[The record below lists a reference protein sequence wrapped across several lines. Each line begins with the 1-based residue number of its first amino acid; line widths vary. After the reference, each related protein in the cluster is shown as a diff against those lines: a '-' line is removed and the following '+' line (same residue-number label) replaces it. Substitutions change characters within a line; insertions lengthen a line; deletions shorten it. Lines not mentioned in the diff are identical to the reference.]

1 MPENQSPE
9 QRDGPPDD
17 SFPRRVVMASAIVSL
32 FVAGFLWIGFAPST
46 LLLIFASI
54 WFGCVMHHAAMTL
67 TLWTKLPESWARIF
81 VVLLLLVLFIGFFI
95 LLGVQIGQRIG
106 DLADNLTDAAA
117 NLLQA
122 VERLLPE
129 LAEDIE
135 TTSFR
140 QILQYAMQGASG
152 STVAAWLVS
161 PLGLVFNMII
171 VFFTGLYFAASPTKY
186 RDGVVALFPQRE
198 RPRLRGLCDEIGYAL
213 WRWTL
218 ARGAS
223 MVIVGV
229 LSGIGL
235 ALLEIPMAGT
245 LGALTGIIVFI
256 PNLGPLL
263 SVIPPMLLAFSQG
276 PWYVLYVGILYSG
289 VQLVESYLIT
299 PIIHEHEDNLPAALV
314 IICQLVF
321 GFLFGLLGVVFAM
334 PITLA
339 GKIAVERLY
348 MGREE

>member
-1 MPENQSPE
+1 MPENDRQE
-9 QRDGPPDD
+9 QHDASKDD
-17 SFPRRVVMASAIVSL
+17 FARRILAASAIVSL
-32 FVAGFLWIGFAPST
+32 FVGGFLWIGFAPST

-54 WFGCVMHHAAMTL
+54 WFGCVLHHAAMTL
-67 TLWTKLPESWARIF
+67 ASWSGFSEYWTRIIVVF
-81 VVLLLLVLFIGFFI
+81 VILALITGFFI

-106 DLADNLTDAAA
+106 ELAQNLQQAAS
-117 NLLQA
+117 NLLQTI
-122 VERLLPE
+122 EHQFPE
-129 LAEDIE
+129 LAHFVE
-135 TTSFR
+135 TTS
-140 QILQYAMQGASG
+140 LQQALRIALQGASG
-152 STVAAWLVS
+152 STLAAWLVS
-161 PLGLVFNMII
+161 PLGLLFNMII
-171 VFFTGLYFAASPTKY
+171 VFFTGVYFAASPKRY
-186 RDGVVALFPQRE
+186 RDGLVALLPKNKQ
-198 RPRLRGLCDEIGYAL
+198 PRLRDLCDEIGYAL

-229 LSGIGL
+229 SSGIGL
-235 ALLEIPMAGT
+235 ALLGIPMAGT

-263 SVIPPMLLAFSQG
+263 SVLPPMLLAFSQG
-276 PWYVLYVGILYSG
+276 PWYVFYVALLYGGI
-289 VQLVESYLIT
+289 QLVESYLLT

-348 MGREE
+348 LGREE